1 MICVSLTW
9 DWQELVISPVAS
21 FLGSAWRR
29 HSIPHQV
36 TENIAEMLSAD
47 KIKHHHTNPLSRV
60 QQLWNVFRCHCI
72 TSARF
77 LNDSY
82 MTCYNEFFSL
92 LFRQN
97 SMIIPCCTVC
107 SIHFCSFKFSPQA
120 EPFVQG
126 YFCRTV
132 ACALNMDSRLTNIF
146 SPVIIASV
154 STCVG
159 FFVCLT
165 VCLFSG

>member
-1 MICVSLTW
+1 MHWSVSHLPV
-9 DWQELVISPVAS
+9 DWQELIVSPVAS

-47 KIKHHHTNPLSRV
+47 KIKHHHTVPLSRV
-60 QQLWNVFRCHCI
+60 QQLWNVLRCHSI
-72 TSARF
+72 TSAKF
-77 LNDSY
+77 LNDRN
-82 MTCYNEFFSL
+82 MTCCYEFFDL

-120 EPFVQG
+120 QPFVQG

-132 ACALNMDSRLTNIF
+132 ACALNMASRLPTF
-146 SPVIIASV
+146 LVLSLLPLFPPVL
-154 STCVG
+154 
-159 FFVCLT
+159 VCLF